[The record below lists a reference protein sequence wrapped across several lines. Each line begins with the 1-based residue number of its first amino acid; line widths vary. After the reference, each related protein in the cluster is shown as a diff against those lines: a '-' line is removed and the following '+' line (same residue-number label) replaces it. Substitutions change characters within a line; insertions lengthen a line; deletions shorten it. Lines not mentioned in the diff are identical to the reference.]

1 MTRQIR
7 RGVFETNSSS
17 VHSLTMCMESDYN
30 RWSRENLFLYTG
42 SGYGYPDDNKP
53 KKNHFYT
60 RDEAIAFE
68 KTSRFNS
75 DVDWNNKHDVDI
87 ILRDNGFLTY
97 DYFWDVYCE
106 ECYEGYEETMV
117 TPSGDSI
124 VAFGYYGHD

>member
-1 MTRQIR
+1 MKKQIR

-53 KKNHFYT
+53 EKNHFYT

-68 KTSRFNS
+68 KTSRWTNENT
-75 DVDWNNKHDVDI
+75 DWDNEEVANETLHDNEWLD
-87 ILRDNGFLTY
+87 Y
-97 DYFWDVYCE
+97 DYYWNYYAEDFETFE
-106 ECYEGYEETMV
+106 ENMT
-117 TPSGDSI
+117 TPSGENV